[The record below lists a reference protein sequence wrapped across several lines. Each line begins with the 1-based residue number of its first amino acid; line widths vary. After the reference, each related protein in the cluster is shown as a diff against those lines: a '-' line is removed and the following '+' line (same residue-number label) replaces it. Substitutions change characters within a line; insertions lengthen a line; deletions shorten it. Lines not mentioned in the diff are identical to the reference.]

1 MKSLAGSCALL
12 ALIGAG
18 AVLANPATYDAA
30 GRMVNPRSAAESTP
44 PRDIAAPEGEQRAL
58 LLPAV
63 QKAVPDQPRPQPSP
77 DSVTSGQPK
86 PVGKAL
92 LVVRKP
98 KDTDPAPK
106 ASPAKSKPKPKKPSS
121 GGTSS
126 QAPYQ

>member
-1 MKSLAGSCALL
+1 MKSLAGSCAIL

-30 GRMVNPRSAAESTP
+30 GRVVNPRPTATSVP

-63 QKAVPDQPRPQPSP
+63 QKAAPDQPKPQASP
-77 DSVTSGQPK
+77 DSVASNPPK
-86 PVGKAL
+86 PAGKAL

-98 KDTDPAPK
+98 RDPDEG
-106 ASPAKSKPKPKKPSS
+106 SR
-121 GGTSS
+121 
-126 QAPYQ
+126 